1 MDKDSKLIF
10 ENYQN
15 SQLLNE
21 SFWRRL
27 LRGNKIIFP
36 KGTAAQVDN
45 ILQNAVQKIT
55 RTAIRNPNFFTDL
68 NRELSENVVGVVQ
81 TLVAPARR
89 ANDIETL
96 GYLKTIALR
105 FNEAIA
111 KFDDVG
117 KELTKINR
125 SNLDSLI
132 KSTEDSLD
140 DTKELF
146 EGYANSKTI
155 NPTFSEQSK
164 EAINYIN
171 ELQNSLKECGKALGD
186 KSLTGRAW
194 EAIRTHYILSTLA
207 ALIGAGAI
215 GAGEPLGYSLVSLLK
230 LAAEALASF
239 LSEFGKG
246 GAEAIKKEEEP
257 ATRSATLA
265 PKEEEEPV
273 TAPKPN
279 PSKEEVQS
287 TLLGLLP
294 APTPPPPPTR

>member
-27 LRGNKIIFP
+27 LRGSKIIFP

-81 TLVAPARR
+81 TLVAPAKR
-89 ANDIETL
+89 ANDVETL

-171 ELQNSLKECGKALGD
+171 ELQNSLKDCSKALGD
-186 KSLTGRAW
+186 KGLTGRAW
-194 EAIRTHYILSTLA
+194 EAIRTHYILSTLV
-207 ALIGAGAI
+207 ALVGAGAI
-215 GAGEPLGYSLVSLLK
+215 GAGEPLGYSIVSLLK
-230 LAAEALASF
+230 YIVNAISSF
-239 LSEFGKG
+239 LADTGKG
-246 GAEAIKKEEEP
+246 GAEAMRSGEEP
-257 ATRSATLA
+257 LTKSATLA
-265 PKEEEEPV
+265 PKEE
-273 TAPKPN
+273 PKTTSSAASSN
-279 PSKEEVQS
+279 PSKEEVQAA
-287 TLLGLLP
+287 LLGLLP
-294 APTPPPPPTR
+294 ASPTQK

>member
-27 LRGNKIIFP
+27 FRRNKMIFP
-36 KGTAAQVDN
+36 KGTGSQVDN
-45 ILQNAVQKIT
+45 LLQNAVQKIT
-55 RTAIRNPNFFTDL
+55 RTSIKNPNFFTDA
-68 NRELSENVVGVVQ
+68 NRELSENVVSVVQ

-89 ANDIETL
+89 ANDEETL

-105 FNEAIA
+105 FNESIA
-111 KFDDVG
+111 KFDDLG

-125 SNLDSLI
+125 TNLDSLI
-132 KSTEDSLD
+132 KATDDSLD
-140 DTKELF
+140 ETKQLF

-171 ELQNSLKECGKALGD
+171 ELQNSLKECSKALGD
-186 KSLTGRAW
+186 KGTMGKAW
-194 EAIRTHYILSTLA
+194 DMIRTHWIISTLTG
-207 ALIGAGAI
+207 LVGIGGI
-215 GAGEPLGYSLVSLLK
+215 GAGEAAGYGIVSLLK
-230 LAAEALASF
+230 FLVEAITSALADMT
-239 LSEFGKG
+239 KG
-246 GAEAIKKEEEP
+246 GAEAMKSGEEPLTKSATLVPKEEP
-257 ATRSATLA
+257 ATAT
-265 PKEEEEPV
+265 
-273 TAPKPN
+273 KPN

-294 APTPPPPPTR
+294 APTPTPTKR